1 MMPESRYDE
10 RAHDWVSFSQG
21 ERAAMSAA
29 YNLRVGLIIAALC
42 FGASERVDQVCVR
55 IDSIGLEEAVAEQD
69 SAISDLMSAALRS
82 FERLHTGDAG
92 ASKADPKDGDH
103 HGDPSHTPSAEP
115 APDARTP
122 QADARGAQDAKTDS
136 AGESVSATV
145 GDDDL
150 QSLESFAD
158 MMKDIN
164 FEDFVRDSPQEVQ
177 DSDSGD
183 TGQADDA
190 GAAPGGEGNEE
201 GDTDPHGCAAPQPHR
216 AKPRHRNV
224 HQAGVA
230 AAAARRRVAAP
241 RRHLSP
247 VRRGDGHRRAG
258 RTRPHQRRIR
268 PA

>member
-201 GDTDPHGCAAPQPHR
+201 GDTDPMDALRRSPTVRNLVTVTFTRQELLQRLREDAL
-216 AKPRHRNV
+216 RH
-224 HQAGVA
+224 
-230 AAAARRRVAAP
+230 P

>member
-115 APDARTP
+115 ASDARTP

-164 FEDFVRDSPQEVQ
+164 FEDFVRTPRRKSRTPTPAIRVRRMTPERPPAAKA
-177 DSDSGD
+177 
-183 TGQADDA
+183 TKKATPTPWMRCA
-190 GAAPGGEGNEE
+190 AAPPCE
-201 GDTDPHGCAAPQPHR
+201 TS
-216 AKPRHRNV
+216 
-224 HQAGVA
+224 
-230 AAAARRRVAAP
+230 
-241 RRHLSP
+241 SP
-247 VRRGDGHRRAG
+247 
-258 RTRPHQRRIR
+258 
-268 PA
+268 

>member
-1 MMPESRYDE
+1 MLQDNPNPAGGRLGSDPGASEWVYRQAVSRLLRQLRLPYRFDMEFRSNLEQGTTAVAFTTAGPSMMPESRYDE

-115 APDARTP
+115 ASDART
-122 QADARGAQDAKTDS
+122 
-136 AGESVSATV
+136 
-145 GDDDL
+145 
-150 QSLESFAD
+150 
-158 MMKDIN
+158 
-164 FEDFVRDSPQEVQ
+164 
-177 DSDSGD
+177 
-183 TGQADDA
+183 
-190 GAAPGGEGNEE
+190 
-201 GDTDPHGCAAPQPHR
+201 
-216 AKPRHRNV
+216 
-224 HQAGVA
+224 
-230 AAAARRRVAAP
+230 RRRMPEAP
-241 RRHLSP
+241 R
-247 VRRGDGHRRAG
+247 
-258 RTRPHQRRIR
+258 TRRRIPPVSPFLR
-268 PA
+268 PSGMMICSRWRASPT

>member
-1 MMPESRYDE
+1 
-10 RAHDWVSFSQG
+10 
-21 ERAAMSAA
+21 MSAA

-92 ASKADPKDGDH
+92 ASRPIRKDGDH

-122 QADARGAQDAKTDS
+122 QADARGTQDAKTDS

-183 TGQADDA
+183 TGQADDTGRIPA
-190 GAAPGGEGNEE
+190 AKATKKATPTPWMRCAAAPPCE
-201 GDTDPHGCAAPQPHR
+201 TS
-216 AKPRHRNV
+216 
-224 HQAGVA
+224 
-230 AAAARRRVAAP
+230 
-241 RRHLSP
+241 SP
-247 VRRGDGHRRAG
+247 
-258 RTRPHQRRIR
+258 
-268 PA
+268 

>member
-1 MMPESRYDE
+1 M
-10 RAHDWVSFSQG
+10 
-21 ERAAMSAA
+21 
-29 YNLRVGLIIAALC
+29 
-42 FGASERVDQVCVR
+42 
-55 IDSIGLEEAVAEQD
+55 VAEQD

-115 APDARTP
+115 ASDARTP
-122 QADARGAQDAKTDS
+122 QADARGTQDAKTDS

-201 GDTDPHGCAAPQPHR
+201 GDTDPMDALRRSPTV
-216 AKPRHRNV
+216 RNLV
-224 HQAGVA
+224 TVTFTRQE
-230 AAAARRRVAAP
+230 
-241 RRHLSP
+241 LSLI
-247 VRRGDGHRRAG
+247 H
-258 RTRPHQRRIR
+258 I
-268 PA
+268 